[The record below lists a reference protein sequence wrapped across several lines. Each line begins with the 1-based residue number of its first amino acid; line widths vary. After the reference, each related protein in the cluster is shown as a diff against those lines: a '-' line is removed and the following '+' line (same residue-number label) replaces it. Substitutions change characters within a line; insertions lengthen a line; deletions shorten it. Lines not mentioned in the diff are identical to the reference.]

1 MLDHERLDVY
11 QAAIQFLAQTHRV
24 LARLPRGH
32 AKLADQ
38 LQRASLS
45 ISVNIGEGTG
55 KRSPRDRARFYEYSR
70 GSAMECGALF
80 DACARWSSSTPG
92 YTTRPSCSWSASSRC
107 SPRCAELREYVDVYV
122 YEHVHEDASPA
133 TPGFEDSP

>member
-1 MLDHERLDVY
+1 MASPKSRTRR
-11 QAAIQFLAQTHRV
+11 ATSSTPRV

-55 KRSPRDRARFYEYSR
+55 KRSPRDRARFYEYSH

-80 DACARWSSSTPG
+80 DALRAMDLVDEPTH
-92 YTTRPSCSWSASSRC
+92 
-107 SPRCAELREYVDVYV
+107 AEAKELLVRIV
-122 YEHVHEDASPA
+122 SML
-133 TPGFEDSP
+133 SKMC

>member
-11 QAAIQFLAQTHRV
+11 QAAVQFLARTHRV

-45 ISVNIGEGTG
+45 ISVNIAEGTG
-55 KRSPRDRARFYEYSR
+55 KRSPKDRARFYEYSR

-80 DACARWSSSTPG
+80 DALRAMDLVDEPTH
-92 YTTRPSCSWSASSRC
+92 
-107 SPRCAELREYVDVYV
+107 AEAKELLVRIV
-122 YEHVHEDASPA
+122 SML
-133 TPGFEDSP
+133 SKMC